1 MAGRRIAVALRFQSA
16 AYGCF
21 LKVKVEL
28 DPGGETRVT
37 SRLRLLPS
45 SEGTR
50 RVLVTTSRLWRI
62 SIITRV
68 GPLYQKETSS
78 SLSLHS
84 WPSTPQARSTVFSL
98 APDSEILMPSSVC
111 WIDRVSNFSLPS
123 WVELSCHVPLSSG
136 RSAAKAAPAAKVIT
150 RSKGRT
156 LVSVSRSSV
165 SPTDP
170 RARTANSL

>member
-28 DPGGETRVT
+28 DPGGETWVT
-37 SRLRLLPS
+37 SRLSVLPS

-50 RVLVTTSRLWRI
+50 RVLVTKSRLWRI
-62 SIITRV
+62 SIITRA

-84 WPSTPQARSTVFSL
+84 WPSTPQARSTVLDRKSTRL
-98 APDSEILMPSSVC
+98 NSSH
-111 WIDRVSNFSLPS
+111 L
-123 WVELSCHVPLSSG
+123 
-136 RSAAKAAPAAKVIT
+136 VI
-150 RSKGRT
+150 S
-156 LVSVSRSSV
+156 
-165 SPTDP
+165 
-170 RARTANSL
+170 